1 MTELKRGSVVFSL
14 AGHDR
19 GSLLTVVE
27 ILPDGMLL
35 LADGK
40 RRKLSA
46 PKRKKANHVKA
57 THAVLMLDGLS
68 DRALNKALRALRET
82 RVVSPNSKGGNLLV
96 QRRCD

>member
-1 MTELKRGSVVFSL
+1 MLPGTIVKSG
-14 AGHDR
+14 AGHDAGR
-19 GSLLTVVE
+19 FYLVVKADHDAVY
-27 ILPDGMLL
+27 I
-35 LADGK
+35 ADGK
-40 RRKLSA
+40 RRKLFA
-46 PKRKKANHVKA
+46 PKRKKAKHVKA

>member
-1 MTELKRGSVVFSL
+1 MQIKPGMVVRSL
-14 AGHDR
+14 SGHDQA
-19 GSLLTVVE
+19 SFYLVVKTDQNFVY
-27 ILPDGMLL
+27 I
-35 LADGK
+35 ADGK
-40 RRKLSA
+40 RRKLFA
-46 PKRKKANHVKA
+46 PKRKKAKHVKA